1 MELIN
6 KYSYTA
12 VRARIE
18 QYVTSKSDSDDPVSG
33 DYAALL
39 VQFVP
44 FGSFLLHHLDKK
56 YGVEE
61 ATDAISMLI
70 AHDVAR
76 NSFKDGSKAELQK
89 WCNTLG
95 ITWFNLQRVAAK
107 HDPEHLA
114 SLQSLMVI
122 YNKGGNTWKDWVTNQ
137 LHQPD
142 WKDKSIKIADVT
154 KAILQAKSFGNT
166 AQASSGEEKVHF
178 LSRRRGGGQ
187 RGARGARG
195 GARGGRGGGPPVRGA
210 PSNFKPKICEKV
222 TCTRPVSS
230 PQHRF
235 CTTCFKTVKKSE
247 QEEADNGDLGA
258 NVAAEVRS
266 KRHRK
271 NKKQRAQDAAR
282 RRDAAETHE
291 GKVIEVCETEQL
303 RGASQ

>member
-1 MELIN
+1 
-6 KYSYTA
+6 
-12 VRARIE
+12 
-18 QYVTSKSDSDDPVSG
+18 
-33 DYAALL
+33 
-39 VQFVP
+39 
-44 FGSFLLHHLDKK
+44 
-56 YGVEE
+56 
-61 ATDAISMLI
+61 
-70 AHDVAR
+70 
-76 NSFKDGSKAELQK
+76 
-89 WCNTLG
+89 
-95 ITWFNLQRVAAK
+95 
-107 HDPEHLA
+107 
-114 SLQSLMVI
+114 MVI

-154 KAILQAKSFGNT
+154 KAILQTKSFT

-178 LSRRRGGGQ
+178 LSRGRGGGQ

-195 GARGGRGGGPPVRGA
+195 GARGGRGGGPPGRGA

-222 TCTRPVSS
+222 PCTRPVSS

-258 NVAAEVRS
+258 NVAAEVHS

-291 GKVIEVCETEQL
+291 GKVIEVRETELTAQGGKSVKTESAL
-303 RGASQ
+303 HLSNVSKKKPSATAPIRRSRKSVKAPKVVATIQKKLFLKKSIPIGASSEKSPSSTK